1 MDNHMLR
8 LWFGMVSCCE
18 ALAGRLTRPQRG
30 AAMVE
35 YGLVIGL
42 IAIVAMAAVK
52 FLGTTVSS
60 VFTNIAGHIASAGA

>member
-1 MDNHMLR
+1 MYIQMLR
-8 LWFGMVSCCE
+8 LWFMALSCCE
-18 ALAGRLTRPQRG
+18 AAGARLSRPQRG

-52 FLGTTVSS
+52 FLGTTVAS
-60 VFTNIAGHIASAGA
+60 VFQNIAGHIATAGA